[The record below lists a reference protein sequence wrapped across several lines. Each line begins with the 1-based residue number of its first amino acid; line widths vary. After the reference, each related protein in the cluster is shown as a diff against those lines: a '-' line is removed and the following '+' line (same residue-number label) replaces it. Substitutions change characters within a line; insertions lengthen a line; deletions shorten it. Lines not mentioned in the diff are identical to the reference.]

1 MSLRPQPARPVPE
14 ATAQVARA
22 AFPRGCLAMRV
33 RDELG
38 ALFEDAQFAE
48 AFSARGGPGLSPGM
62 LALVSVL
69 AFAENLTDRQAA
81 DAVRDK
87 ISWKYALALELT
99 DPGFDFS
106 VLSQFRDRLIEH
118 GLERRLLD
126 ELLARCQEA
135 GLLSGGGR
143 QRTDSTHIVASAR
156 MLNRM
161 EFVGETLR
169 AALEALAAAAPDW
182 MAAVVA
188 PEWIER
194 YGVRV
199 DGYRFPKG
207 ADARTRWALTVG
219 VDGFALLE
227 AVHAADAPA
236 WLRRIPAVDTLRLA
250 WIQQYHRDEKGVRW
264 REGKDLPPG
273 KIRLATP
280 YDVDA
285 RYGEK
290 RGSGWVGYK
299 VHLSETCDPGAPH
312 LITHVATTD
321 AAVGDVEMIETIH
334 RELDR
339 LGLRPGEHVVDSGY
353 LSIALLVGARDERG
367 IDLVGPLGVDTS
379 WQAAT
384 GLGQDAFSVDW
395 LAKTATCPQGATSI
409 SWSEQRKPSGTP
421 IIQVHFD
428 TRDCGPCPLRER
440 CTKAAGHR
448 YGRSLTLLARPLQQ
462 ALEQERQ
469 TQRTEEWKRRYDMR
483 AGVEG
488 TISQAVRT
496 GQIRTTRYRGLSKTR
511 LAHVLTA
518 SALNL
523 IRLDA
528 WWTNTPIRGT
538 RASHLARLGASLG
551 LAA

>member
-14 ATAQVARA
+14 ATARVARA
-22 AFPRGCLAMRV
+22 AFPKGCLAIRV

-38 ALFEDAQFAE
+38 SLFEDVQFAE

-118 GLERRLLD
+118 GLERLLLD
-126 ELLARCQEA
+126 ELLARCQET

-143 QRTDSTHIVASAR
+143 QRTDSTHVVASAR

-169 AALEALAAAAPDW
+169 AALEALAASAPDW
-182 MAAVVA
+182 LAQVVA

-194 YGVRV
+194 YGMRV

-227 AVHAADAPA
+227 AIHAADAPA
-236 WLRRIPAVDTLRLA
+236 WLRRIPAVNILRLV
-250 WIQQYHRDEKGVRW
+250 WIQQYHRDERGVRW

-273 KIRLATP
+273 KLRLASP

-290 RGSGWVGYK
+290 RGSGWVGSP
-299 VHLSETCDPGAPH
+299 SE
-312 LITHVATTD
+312 
-321 AAVGDVEMIETIH
+321 
-334 RELDR
+334 RN
-339 LGLRPGEHVVDSGY
+339 LRPRHPASDHQRGHHRRCGRRCGDDRADPPG
-353 LSIALLVGARDERG
+353 VG
-367 IDLVGPLGVDTS
+367 S
-379 WQAAT
+379 
-384 GLGQDAFSVDW
+384 
-395 LAKTATCPQGATSI
+395 
-409 SWSEQRKPSGTP
+409 
-421 IIQVHFD
+421 
-428 TRDCGPCPLRER
+428 
-440 CTKAAGHR
+440 
-448 YGRSLTLLARPLQQ
+448 ARP
-462 ALEQERQ
+462 A
-469 TQRTEEWKRRYDMR
+469 TRRACGR
-483 AGVEG
+483 
-488 TISQAVRT
+488 
-496 GQIRTTRYRGLSKTR
+496 
-511 LAHVLTA
+511 
-518 SALNL
+518 
-523 IRLDA
+523 
-528 WWTNTPIRGT
+528 
-538 RASHLARLGASLG
+538 
-551 LAA
+551 